1 MHLVIPHF
9 VWGHLTHSISLSSF
23 AVIHFNNDYCLLHSQ
38 IKLFWLTQ
46 HKLSANRWSRMM
58 YTWKHFPTDGCSCT
72 LQLSPQACA
81 DKQWFRCQNGFVRYT
96 AVLKQHRH
104 IRVVKHGIS
113 FPNSLNLLG
122 FKGLPGSTQL
132 SYKTAIK
139 FPDFEFVMIDICSPF

>member
-1 MHLVIPHF
+1 MVVAAHYNCLPKHV
-9 VWGHLTHSISLSSF
+9 LTNSDLD
-23 AVIHFNNDYCLLHSQ
+23 V
-38 IKLFWLTQ
+38 K
-46 HKLSANRWSRMM
+46 
-58 YTWKHFPTDGCSCT
+58 
-72 LQLSPQACA
+72 
-81 DKQWFRCQNGFVRYT
+81 NGFVRYT